1 MRDTKT
7 LLSEII
13 GFLTLMVALFLFVAT
28 LTGGGS
34 RAVPPQEGNA
44 CGPVGEWIVVLASDW
59 LGKTGTFG
67 AVFLLACCGVVLFG
81 KKKVRMP
88 AVRLAGAI
96 MFCVG
101 VAVLEH
107 LLRGRGGAYEG
118 PFIAGGNFGH
128 AIGGLI
134 DAHLSFWGTYAV
146 TGIALVIA
154 VILMTDVMFAPSESY
169 FLKTTRKAGLGVA
182 WCTRGGLAALKSP
195 GHLKRL
201 LGPIA
206 TLKEKLAAL
215 FSRKTAAGAPA
226 RKPIKVITG
235 DEKPGKSRAE
245 VPDLPA
251 KGDEEAVEELEDEAS
266 AENEEDEE
274 ASAEPA
280 EKPPLTIRLGAEPE
294 GKSSSKK
301 GAGSQ
306 KRGSYVLPS
315 IDLLE
320 PPPPPSAAQN
330 PDQLKQIAQKIEET
344 LQSFKIDG
352 HVVEIQCG
360 PVITQYEVL
369 LAPGI
374 KVHRISN
381 LANELAMALKARR
394 IRIVAPVPGKNT
406 VGIEVP
412 NPQRAIVGLRELLQS
427 EAYRTNRHEI
437 PLLLGKDGA
446 GHPVI
451 SDLTIMPHILI
462 AGATG
467 SGKSVTLNSIIITCL
482 MTRSP
487 EELKMILVDPKMVEL
502 SDFADIPHLLCP
514 VVTDMKKAPSALAWL
529 VGKMDERYEIL
540 NQASVRNIIAFN
552 KLGKKEVLAR
562 VEGKLTE
569 AELEK
574 FPMFLPYIVLVVD
587 ELADLMMTGGK
598 DVEAFIIR
606 LAQKSRAVGIHVILA
621 TQRPSVDVITGLI
634 KSNMP
639 CRISFQVS
647 SKVDSRTILDRN
659 GAEALL
665 GRGDMLFLPPGAS
678 DLRRVQSGYVSDK
691 EIRQVVEYVKSQAEA
706 EFDEELQNEPGASGE
721 GMSGERDELYED
733 AVRFVLETQRGS
745 ATLLQRRFEIGYTRA
760 SRLIDIMAEDG
771 ILGPFKGSKA
781 REVYY
786 TLEDWESRQAKAE
799 G

>member
-1 MRDTKT
+1 MHDTRRDTRT
-7 LLSEII
+7 LLSELI

-34 RAVPPQEGNA
+34 LAVPPRDGNF
-44 CGPVGEWIVVLASDW
+44 CGPVGEWIVVFMRGL
-59 LGKTGTFG
+59 LGLTGTLG
-67 AVFLLACCGVVLFG
+67 AVLLLGSCGVVLFG
-81 KKKVRMP
+81 KKSVRMP
-88 AVRLAGAI
+88 AVRVTGAI
-96 MFCVG
+96 LFCVAL
-101 VAVLEH
+101 AVLEH
-107 LLRGRGGAYEG
+107 LLRGRGGSYEG
-118 PFIAGGNFGH
+118 PFIAGGAFGRWLG
-128 AIGGLI
+128 AYADANLGFTGAFLATAAAFVAAVVLI
-134 DAHLSFWGTYAV
+134 
-146 TGIALVIA
+146 
-154 VILMTDVMFAPSESY
+154 TDVFFAPSESY
-169 FLKTTRKAGLGVA
+169 FLRTAGAAGRSFRSCARGGIAFLRGLARLKNVRAALAAVAAKVAALIPRKAA
-182 WCTRGGLAALKSP
+182 PSP
-195 GHLKRL
+195 
-201 LGPIA
+201 
-206 TLKEKLAAL
+206 
-215 FSRKTAAGAPA
+215 PA
-226 RKPIKVITG
+226 RTPLKVITG
-235 DEKPGKSRAE
+235 REKDAKRGAE

-251 KGDEEAVEELEDEAS
+251 IGDDGDAEDIETVEDEDDAK
-266 AENEEDEE
+266 A
-274 ASAEPA
+274 PA
-280 EKPPLTIRLGAEPE
+280 GERTPFTIHLGADAEAR
-294 GKSSSKK
+294 SSPKK
-301 GAGSQ
+301 GAGNQ
-306 KRGSYVLPS
+306 KRGGYTLPS
-315 IDLLE
+315 IELLE

-330 PDQLKQIAQKIEET
+330 PEQLKQIAQKIEET

-352 HVVEIQCG
+352 QVVEVQCG
-360 PVITQYEVL
+360 PVITQYEIL

-381 LANELAMALKARR
+381 LANELAMSLKARR

-427 EAYRTNRHEI
+427 DAYRANRHEI

-451 SDLTIMPHILI
+451 SDLTMMPHVLI

-467 SGKSVTLNSIIITCL
+467 SGKSVCLNASIITCL

-514 VVTDMKKAPSALAWL
+514 VVTDMKKAPAALAWL
-529 VGKMDERYEIL
+529 TGKMEERYEIL
-540 NQASVRNIIAFN
+540 SQATVRNIVAFN
-552 KLGKKEVLAR
+552 KLGKKEILSR
-562 VEGKLTE
+562 IEDKLTDIE
-569 AELEK
+569 IEK
-574 FPMFLPYIVLVVD
+574 FPFFLPYIVLIVD

-598 DVEAFIIR
+598 DAEAFIIR

-678 DLRRVQSGYVSDK
+678 DLRRVQSCFVSDK
-691 EIRQVVEYVKSQAEA
+691 EIRAVVDFVKSQAQA
-706 EFDEELQNEPGASGE
+706 EFDQELQNEPGGTSDE
-721 GMSGERDELYED
+721 PPSERDNLYDE
-733 AVRFVLETQRGS
+733 AVRIVLETQRGS
-745 ATLLQRRFEIGYTRA
+745 ATLLQRRLEVGYTRA
-760 SRLIDIMAEDG
+760 SRLIDMMAEEG

-786 TLEDWESRQAKAE
+786 TLEEWDSKKAKAE

>member
-1 MRDTKT
+1 VRDTRT
-7 LLSEII
+7 LLSKLI
-13 GFLTLMVALFLFVAT
+13 GFLTLMVALFLFAAT

-34 RAVPPQEGNA
+34 LAEPPRGDNS
-44 CGPVGEWIVVLASDW
+44 CGPLGEWIAVHMRLL
-59 LGKTGTFG
+59 LGLTGALG
-67 AVFLLACCGVVLFG
+67 AVLLLGSLGVVLLG
-81 KKKVRMP
+81 KKTVRMP
-88 AVRLAGAI
+88 AVRIAGALL
-96 MFCVG
+96 FCAAL
-101 VAVLEH
+101 AVLEH
-107 LLRGRGGAYEG
+107 LLRGRGGSYEG
-118 PFIAGGNFGH
+118 PFIAGGAFGRWLGRG
-128 AIGGLI
+128 ADNYLGFMGAFLATGGVFV
-134 DAHLSFWGTYAV
+134 AAV
-146 TGIALVIA
+146 TLI
-154 VILMTDVMFAPSESY
+154 TDIFFAPSESY
-169 FLKTTRKAGLGVA
+169 FLRLIRTAG
-182 WCTRGGLAALKSP
+182 RGLMSCARGSLALLRGAGRLKRARAAL
-195 GHLKRL
+195 
-201 LGPIA
+201 
-206 TLKEKLAAL
+206 
-215 FSRKTAAGAPA
+215 TAAGAAIAAKIRALLRRGAAPAPPA
-226 RKPIKVITG
+226 RAPLKVITG
-235 DEKPGKSRAE
+235 RESGAAGRVE
-245 VPDLPA
+245 TPDLPA
-251 KGDEEAVEELEDEAS
+251 AGG
-266 AENEEDEE
+266 EEDVEDIEPLEE
-274 ASAEPA
+274 EDGAPA
-280 EKPPLTIRLGAEPE
+280 AAKAALTIRLGADSEARP
-294 GKSSSKK
+294 SSKK

-306 KRGSYVLPS
+306 KRGGYTLPS
-315 IDLLE
+315 IELLD

-330 PDQLKQIAQKIEET
+330 PEQLKQIAQKIEET

-352 HVVEIQCG
+352 QVVEIQCG
-360 PVITQYEVL
+360 PVITQYEIL

-427 EAYRTNRHEI
+427 DVYRASRHEI

-451 SDLTIMPHILI
+451 SDLTMMPHVLI

-467 SGKSVTLNSIIITCL
+467 SGKSVCLNASIITSL

-514 VVTDMKKAPSALAWL
+514 VVTDMKKAPAALAWL
-529 VGKMDERYEIL
+529 AGKMEERYEIL
-540 NQASVRNIIAFN
+540 SQAAVRNIVAFN
-552 KLGKKEVLAR
+552 KLGKKEILSR
-562 VEGKLTE
+562 IEGKLTDIE
-569 AELEK
+569 IEK
-574 FPMFLPYIVLVVD
+574 FPTFLPYIVLIVD

-598 DVEAFIIR
+598 DAEAFIIR

-678 DLRRVQSGYVSDK
+678 DLRRVQSCFVSDR
-691 EIRQVVEYVKSQAEA
+691 EIRAVVDFVKSQAEA
-706 EFDEELQNEPGASGE
+706 EFDQELQNEPGGAADEPPS
-721 GMSGERDELYED
+721 ERDQLYDE
-733 AVRFVLETQRGS
+733 AVRIVLETQRGS
-745 ATLLQRRFEIGYTRA
+745 ATLLQRRLEVGYTRA
-760 SRLIDIMAEDG
+760 SRLIDMMAEEG

-786 TLEDWESRQAKAE
+786 TLEEWESKKARAE